1 VTRKTSFFLAIMAVT
16 ACVSSPETLSPR
28 PVSAA
33 PTRTLQDLNGSQIV
47 MPVGLFLAGLD
58 IDRDTRISR
67 TEIRDGAAESF
78 ARSDTDESAHL
89 SPIEFSNWSQ
99 TNFGT
104 EESVPGRLHFDL
116 DQDGLIS
123 LSEFDATFDLIFQRL
138 DTNRDGA
145 LERVELLVQVD
156 GTGIDQ
162 QAVRAQIEAEIRQ
175 EMQNKVRDMCRRGG
189 RSG

>member
-1 VTRKTSFFLAIMAVT
+1 MTRKTSIALAVLALT
-16 ACVSSPETLSPR
+16 SCVSSPESPSSR
-28 PVSAA
+28 PVSAS

-47 MPVGLFLAGLD
+47 LPLGLFLTGLD
-58 IDRDTRISR
+58 VDRDTRISR

-78 ARSDTDESAHL
+78 AKSDTDESAHL

>member
-1 VTRKTSFFLAIMAVT
+1 L
-16 ACVSSPETLSPR
+16 PL
-28 PVSAA
+28 
-33 PTRTLQDLNGSQIV
+33 
-47 MPVGLFLAGLD
+47 GLFLTGLD
-58 IDRDTRISR
+58 VDRDTRISR

-78 ARSDTDESAHL
+78 AKSDTDESAHL